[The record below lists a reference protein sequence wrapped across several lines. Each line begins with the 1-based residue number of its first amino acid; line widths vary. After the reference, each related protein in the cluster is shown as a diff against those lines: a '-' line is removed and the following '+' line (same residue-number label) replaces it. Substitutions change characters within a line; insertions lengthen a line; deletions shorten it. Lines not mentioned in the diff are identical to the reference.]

1 MNRSRWLRT
10 KLSQPGG
17 SVLIRARPFLERR
30 QFIGIDFVTD
40 DASVLR
46 GLGVPA
52 AEADLIAA
60 QAMALVLTAAKMFTV
75 ALRRCDNAQPDRHL

>member
-1 MNRSRWLRT
+1 M
-10 KLSQPGG
+10 
-17 SVLIRARPFLERR
+17 
-30 QFIGIDFVTD
+30 
-40 DASVLR
+40 LR

-75 ALRRCDNAQPDRHL
+75 ALRRCDSAQPDRHL